1 MGKLKPIKSAPATVF
16 DAGGVWACLRQCF
29 TIWDAVR
36 PKRSWSAG
44 FSSRMGSDRLSK
56 LVDGGPARKA
66 ARILDGLDARELR
79 RIRAAAEV
87 NLEQAQGAARVA
99 VLSNITVFLGGIVL
113 LNQLFPGVLAEL
125 WNSDDDEWRG
135 AWRAGIVTGAI
146 LFPVMFMWVASYA
159 YAVVASARDLKH
171 VVELHLAGVEDGR
184 LSTPGPE
191 GSPLDDLRSAQLSD
205 I

>member
-1 MGKLKPIKSAPATVF
+1 MKPEPVSTTVF
-16 DAGGVWACLRQCF
+16 DAGGEWARLRQCF

-44 FSSRMGSDRLSK
+44 FSSRMASDRLSK
-56 LVDGGPARKA
+56 LVDGSPARKA

-79 RIRAAAEV
+79 RIRAAADV

-113 LNQLFPGVLAEL
+113 LNQLFPGLLADL
-125 WNSDDDEWRG
+125 WNSDDGEWRA
-135 AWRAGIVTGAI
+135 AWRAGIVTGAM
-146 LFPVMFMWVASYA
+146 LFPVMFIWVASYA

-171 VVELHLAGVEDGR
+171 VVELHLAGMEDGR
-184 LSTPGPE
+184 PSTPGPE

>member
-1 MGKLKPIKSAPATVF
+1 MGKRKPLKSAPTTVF
-16 DAGGVWACLRQCF
+16 DTRGEWARLRQCF
-29 TIWDAVR
+29 TVWDAVR

-44 FSSRMGSDRLSK
+44 FSSRMGSDRLAK
-56 LVDGGPARKA
+56 LVDGPPAQKA
-66 ARILDGLDARELR
+66 ARILDGLGRREVR
-79 RIRAAAEV
+79 RIRAAADI

-113 LNQLFPGVLAEL
+113 LNQLFPGLLADL
-125 WNSDDDEWRG
+125 WDTDNDEWRG
-135 AWRAGIVTGAI
+135 AWRAGIVTGAV
-146 LFPVMFMWVASYA
+146 LFPVMFVWVASYA

-171 VVELHLAGVEDGR
+171 VVELHLAGMEDGR
-184 LSTPGPE
+184 LATPAPE